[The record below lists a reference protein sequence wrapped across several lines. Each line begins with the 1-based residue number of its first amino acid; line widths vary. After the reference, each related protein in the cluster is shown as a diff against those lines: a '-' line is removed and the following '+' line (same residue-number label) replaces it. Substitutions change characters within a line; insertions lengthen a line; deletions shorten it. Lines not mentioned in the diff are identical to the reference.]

1 MPYKTFG
8 FTEEQILMCDSVL
21 DLLERVL
28 PPDKIAA
35 QDKASEYPH
44 ESFKALAD
52 AGWLT
57 LPFDETYGGMGAGYK
72 DFAVFIEALGYHYPG
87 IRTAYMTTVVYG
99 GLYIQ
104 NLGS

>member
-8 FTEEQILMCDSVL
+8 FTEEQILMRDSVL
-21 DLLERVL
+21 GLLERVL
-28 PPDKIAA
+28 PPEKISA

-57 LPFDETYGGMGAGYK
+57 LPFDEAYGGMGAGYK
-72 DFAVFIEALGYHYPG
+72 DFAVFIEALGYQLEPLEALNG
-87 IRTAYMTTVVYG
+87 IRDMHLVS
-99 GLYIQ
+99 LLSQ
-104 NLGS
+104 